1 MGMPSGMSNSNR
13 MGMEMDMAMG
23 NKSYLSSE
31 IM

>member
-1 MGMPSGMSNSNR
+1 MGVPSGMSNSNR
-13 MGMEMDMAMG
+13 MGMDMEGMG